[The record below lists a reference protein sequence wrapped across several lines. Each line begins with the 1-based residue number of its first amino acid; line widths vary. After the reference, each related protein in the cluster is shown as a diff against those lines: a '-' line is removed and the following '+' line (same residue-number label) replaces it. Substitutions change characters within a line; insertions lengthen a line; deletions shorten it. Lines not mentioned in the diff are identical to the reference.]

1 MLNIKNII
9 NKITFIITVLALFFI
24 SVSENTINAKEKD
37 LATSN
42 ELISLNYH
50 RVRKEN
56 FIEKTLNIISVN
68 KELDVY
74 SVSTDT
80 FESQIL
86 YLKNK
91 GANFLTLDEVIEG
104 IENNS
109 FPAKSV
115 WINFDD
121 MDISIYKN
129 AQPILEKYQVPAT
142 GFVITGQIGANNFNN
157 LQLMNETELQSLS
170 NSGLWDFASH
180 TNDLHYLYS
189 NGQTALVTA
198 EPDII
203 ANDIQK
209 GQEKLKDLFGKNYP
223 VIAYPYG
230 ISNDKVQDILEK
242 NGIQYGF
249 TLEDKLISSK
259 EYNPYYLP
267 RILVTEDAFQRYV
280 NTWEDFKNDK

>member
-56 FIEKTLNIISVN
+56 FIDKALNIISVN

-121 MDISIYKN
+121 MDISVYKN

-157 LQLMNETELQSLS
+157 LKLMNETELQSLS
-170 NSGLWDFASH
+170 NSGLWDFAFH

-209 GQEKLKDLFGKNYP
+209 GQEKLKNLFGKNYP

-230 ISNDKVQDILEK
+230 ISNDKVQDVLEK